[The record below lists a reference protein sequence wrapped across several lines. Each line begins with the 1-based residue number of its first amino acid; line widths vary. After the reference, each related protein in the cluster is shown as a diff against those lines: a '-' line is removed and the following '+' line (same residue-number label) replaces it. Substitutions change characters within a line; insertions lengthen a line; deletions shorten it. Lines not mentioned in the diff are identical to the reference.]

1 MPAEQVEKVDRMAV
15 IRPTDPVE
23 QPPRT
28 RQLCRSCGALLGEV
42 LQAQGLDIHP
52 NCEENELRFNT
63 MAPEPGT
70 DHPMRTELIEL
81 IRFADRSAYRNSQK
95 AIGPSE
101 IGNSCDRRLA
111 YRIAGVKAV
120 NRTSDPWPAI
130 VGTAMHDWL
139 QRCLERDNARYVA
152 AGQQPRWITE
162 KRVQPDP
169 LIHGTSDAYDTHSGT
184 VVDWKSMGDTAKA
197 KLIKEGP
204 SEGYFTQIQ
213 TYGLGFHRAGFQVQR
228 VGLMFLPRAGHLK
241 DARYYEWPFNPAVA
255 QAAIDRVYSI
265 GRNILATRQSLG
277 TDEIWNVVPADASQ
291 LCGWCP
297 FFTRSVS
304 EASSRGCPGH

>member
-1 MPAEQVEKVDRMAV
+1 MAV
-15 IRPTDPVE
+15 IRPTDPAE
-23 QPPRT
+23 QPPRPK
-28 RQLCRSCGALLGEV
+28 RLCRGCGALLNQT
-42 LQAQGLDIHP
+42 LQDQGLDIHP
-52 NCEENELRFNT
+52 NCEDHALRFNA

-81 IRFADRSAYRNSQK
+81 IRFADRSAYRNSQR

-152 AGQQPRWITE
+152 TGVEPRWITE
-162 KRVQPDP
+162 QRVKPDQ
-169 LIHGTSDAYDTHSGT
+169 LIQGTSDAYDRLTNT
-184 VVDWKSMGDTAKA
+184 VIDWKSMGDTAKA
-197 KLIKEGP
+197 KLVKEGP
-204 SEGYFTQIQ
+204 SDGYFIQIQ
-213 TYGLGFHRAGFQVQR
+213 TYGLGFYRAGFPVQR
-228 VGLMFLPRAGHLK
+228 VGLMFLPRAGNLK
-241 DARYYEWPFNPAVA
+241 DARYYEWPFNPVIA
-255 QAAIDRVYSI
+255 QKAIDRVYAI
-265 GRNILATRQSLG
+265 GRQVLATRQNLG
-277 TDEIWNVVPADASQ
+277 TDEIWNVVPADPSQ

-297 FFTRSVS
+297 FFTRSVT
-304 EASSRGCPGH
+304 EASSTGCPGR